1 MTLIEHKILYEPAHI
16 NYSRASTK
24 GVKCMGGYKIFIL
37 DHRTYCINSLGDSL
51 AQLGHEIMYQSSWIP
66 DEVEKGIA
74 YFKPDILVTV
84 GYNRR
89 LFSRFID
96 IVPRLC
102 RKYGLFH
109 IYWATEDL
117 INYDDWS
124 LPYVQRTRP
133 DLVWTIHPKCIVK
146 YEAMG
151 IPSSYLNFAF
161 NPRIFSGKKKTD
173 KEIYDISFVG
183 STHLF
188 KKTYRYDSLRHLL
201 FPLVETGQKVH
212 IWGSDWKKDEV
223 RIKTEFGVT
232 VPRNWLQG
240 YLLYGRS
247 GNVYR
252 SSKIVLGVQNAEDQV
267 TQRTFEI
274 LGSGA
279 FMIAS
284 RTKGITDYFKEGK
297 ELVLSSSAEE
307 TKALVKYY
315 INKPDLRYEIGA
327 NARRSVIES
336 FTYVK
341 NINTI
346 WPKAELLLKQK
357 QRRR

>member
-1 MTLIEHKILYEPAHI
+1 M
-16 NYSRASTK
+16 
-24 GVKCMGGYKIFIL
+24 
-37 DHRTYCINSLGDSL
+37 
-51 AQLGHEIMYQSSWIP
+51 
-66 DEVEKGIA
+66 
-74 YFKPDILVTV
+74 
-84 GYNRR
+84 
-89 LFSRFID
+89 
-96 IVPRLC
+96 
-102 RKYGLFH
+102 
-109 IYWATEDL
+109 
-117 INYDDWS
+117 
-124 LPYVQRTRP
+124 
-133 DLVWTIHPKCIVK
+133 
-146 YEAMG
+146 
-151 IPSSYLNFAF
+151 
-161 NPRIFSGKKKTD
+161 
-173 KEIYDISFVG
+173 
-183 STHLF
+183 
-188 KKTYRYDSLRHLL
+188 
-201 FPLVETGQKVH
+201 VETGQKVH